1 MDIPSHNLAEE
12 ALQLALDSAGAGTWD
27 WNLQTGELVW
37 SKQCLAMFGLPADT
51 QMSYEKFLQV
61 VHPEDRERIDRAV
74 KIALQQR
81 TEYAVDM
88 RAIWP
93 DGSVHWVASRGRAY
107 FDESGQPVRMVG
119 AGLDVTQ
126 LKTTEESLRASR
138 EELRLVKERFELALQ
153 NSPITVFT
161 TDRDLR
167 YKWVYNPRG
176 GHNVEQLLGKR
187 DSEVLERADE
197 AAWIE
202 KIKSQV
208 LRTGVC
214 YRGEMTAHIKGEPRT
229 YHVSIEPARDA
240 QCHIIGLTCTCFDL
254 TEEKRA
260 EAELQRLAR
269 QRQLALDAAE
279 VGWWHY
285 DPVTGISTWDER
297 FGKIFGVT
305 GNSGEAE
312 KIVGLLH
319 PDDQIRAWA
328 NLRES
333 MNIIHP
339 EPHTT
344 EYRVLRPDGLW
355 RWVEARGA
363 AEFEGDGEQRRVISV
378 AGTVRDVTEQ
388 KLADETLR
396 QQRERY
402 DFVADGS
409 DVGFWFCDLP
419 FNKLIWDKRVKNHF
433 WLEAEVDPV
442 TIEMFYAR
450 LHPDD
455 RARTRLAMEVAI
467 SSHSQY
473 DVEYR
478 TIAPDGRQKWIRA
491 IGRAFY
497 DQTGK
502 ALRFDGVTQDI
513 TERKCTEEALR
524 ASEARYRLLFE
535 TMTEGFVLCEIV
547 RDDAGRAIDI
557 RWLACNPA
565 LERLTGLSRDRVIGH
580 CASEIFPDEYE
591 WWVGTYDEV
600 VRNKRVHRFEQGAH
614 SIGKFW
620 DLTAFPYEG
629 DRFAVLYDD
638 ITARK
643 QAENAVRASEARYRE
658 LAENLDRQVQART
671 RELQQKNEQML
682 RAADD
687 LRELSG
693 RVLRVQDE
701 ERRRIAREL
710 HDSAGQILTALGLEL
725 GSLEEDVQKA
735 APHLAGGIAGAQE
748 LVQQLHREIRTT
760 SYLLHPPLLD
770 ETGLSSALSWYFEGL
785 GQRSG
790 IEIHFDM
797 PEDFGRLPRDMELVM
812 FRLVQESMTNIHRHS
827 GSPTAHIRI
836 ARDSGAVTIEVQDH
850 GKGMS
855 PEQLKKIREGGSG
868 VGIRGMRERLR
879 QFRGELKIESNGS
892 GTQVRVKIPLPRSAA
907 FEVEGEPLQPA
918 V

>member
-1 MDIPSHNLAEE
+1 MDIRSRNLAEE

-27 WNLQTGELVW
+27 WNVQTGELVW
-37 SKQCLAMFGLPADT
+37 SKQCLAMFGLPPDT
-51 QMSYEKFLQV
+51 QMSYEKFLEV
-61 VHPEDRERIDRAV
+61 IHPDDRERIDRAV
-74 KIALQQR
+74 SIVLETQAG
-81 TEYAVDM
+81 YAVEM
-88 RAIWP
+88 RTIWP
-93 DGSVHWVASRGRAY
+93 DGSVHWVASRGRVY
-107 FDESGQPVRMVG
+107 FDESGQPVRMIG

-153 NSPITVFT
+153 TSPITVFT

-176 GHNVEQLLGKR
+176 GHEVDQLIGKLDR
-187 DSEVLERADE
+187 EILERPEE

-202 KIKSQV
+202 QIKSQV
-208 LRTGVC
+208 LRTGVS

-229 YHVSIEPARDA
+229 YHVSIDPTRDA
-240 QCHIIGLTCTCFDL
+240 QCQIIGLICSCF
-254 TEEKRA
+254 
-260 EAELQRLAR
+260 EL
-269 QRQLALDAAE
+269 
-279 VGWWHY
+279 
-285 DPVTGISTWDER
+285 
-297 FGKIFGVT
+297 
-305 GNSGEAE
+305 
-312 KIVGLLH
+312 
-319 PDDQIRAWA
+319 
-328 NLRES
+328 
-333 MNIIHP
+333 
-339 EPHTT
+339 
-344 EYRVLRPDGLW
+344 
-355 RWVEARGA
+355 
-363 AEFEGDGEQRRVISV
+363 
-378 AGTVRDVTEQ
+378 TEQ
-388 KLADETLR
+388 KRTEAELR
-396 QQRERY
+396 QQRSRY

-419 FNKLIWDKRVKNHF
+419 FDKIIWDKRVKNHF
-433 WLEAEVDPV
+433 WLPPDDSPV
-442 TIEMFYAR
+442 NLEIFYSI

-455 RARTRLAMEVAI
+455 REPTRRAI
-467 SSHSQY
+467 ENSIQNHEQY

-491 IGRAFY
+491 NGRAFY
-497 DQTGK
+497 DESGRPV
-502 ALRFDGVTQDI
+502 RFDGITQDI
-513 TERKCTEEALR
+513 TARKCTEEALR

-535 TMTEGFVLCEIV
+535 TMTEGFVLCELV
-547 RDDAGRAIDI
+547 RDSSGRAIDI

-580 CASEIFPDEYE
+580 CASEIFPGEYE
-591 WWVGTYDEV
+591 WWVQTYEQV
-600 VRNKRVHRFEQGAH
+600 VRDKKVHRFEQGAE
-614 SIGKFW
+614 SIGRVW

-643 QAENAVRASEARYRE
+643 QAEDALRASEARYRE

-671 RELQQKNEQML
+671 LELQQRNEQVL
-682 RAADD
+682 RASED

-725 GSLEEDVQKA
+725 GSLGEDIQQT
-735 APHLAGGIAGAQE
+735 APHLAQSIAGAQE

-770 ETGLSSALSWYFEGL
+770 EAGLSSALSWYLEGL
-785 GQRSG
+785 GERSG
-790 IEIHFDM
+790 IDIHLDM

-827 GSPTAHIRI
+827 GSTTAEIRI
-836 ARDSGAVTIEVQDH
+836 ARASGAVTIEVQDR

-855 PEQLKKIREGGSG
+855 AEELRKIREGGSG

-879 QFRGELKIESNGS
+879 QFRGDLRIESDGS
-892 GTQVRVKIPLPRSAA
+892 GTQVLVKIPIPQTTAI
-907 FEVEGEPLQPA
+907 EMEDEPLQPA